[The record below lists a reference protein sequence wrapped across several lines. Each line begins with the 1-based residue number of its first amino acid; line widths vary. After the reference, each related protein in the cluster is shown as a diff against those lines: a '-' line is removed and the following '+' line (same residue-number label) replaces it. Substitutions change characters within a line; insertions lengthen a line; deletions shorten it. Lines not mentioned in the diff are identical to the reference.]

1 MRPLFYN
8 SMERLGLEIF
18 QSKGTNKRFWLLELM
33 DCDGTYK
40 IIRYF
45 GGKNSRKFTTKVD
58 SVTEDL
64 ETAVE
69 FFYKVTKKKLKD
81 KSFTMLENGDSLNSA
96 GQELLR
102 IIFKHRQPQSPKQ
115 VKATQPQPKEHRKLS
130 I

>member
-1 MRPLFYN
+1 
-8 SMERLGLEIF
+8 MERLGLEIF
-18 QSKGTNKRFWLLELM
+18 QSKGTNKRFWLLELV
-33 DCDGTYK
+33 DCYGTYK

-69 FFYKVTKKKLKD
+69 FFYNVTKKKLKD
-81 KSFTMLENGDSLNSA
+81 KSFTMLENGDSLDSV

-102 IIFKHRQPQSPKQ
+102 IILKYNQPQSPKQ